1 MLDKACNF
9 RYAETVLAIV
19 QRLEFR
25 RCDLGLYPAGTS
37 QRGSITAIDA
47 GGEKGSI
54 TPAFFLPVITA
65 ANEVAQAAAW
75 GTVLTA
81 WDALFLGARSRDEY
95 NDVTTYA
102 VLRPTNGAAREIA
115 LKLIARDA
123 TTGQTV
129 DYYCP
134 TVDLSLISYDANYG
148 AKDVVDLTT
157 TEVDAFITA
166 LNAMPLKNPFNYA
179 NNMTIVG
186 AQVVRGQK

>member
-1 MLDKACNF
+1 M
-9 RYAETVLAIV
+9 
-19 QRLEFR
+19 
-25 RCDLGLYPAGTS
+25 GLYPAGTS
-37 QRGSITAIDA
+37 QRGSIGAVDA

-54 TPAFFLPVITA
+54 SPAFFLPVITA

-75 GTVLTA
+75 ATVLTA
-81 WDALFLGARSRDEY
+81 WDALFLGARYRDVY
-95 NDVTTYA
+95 NDITTYSVA
-102 VLRPTNGAAREIA
+102 RPTNGAAREIA
-115 LKLIARDA
+115 LKLIAKDN

-134 TVDLSLISYDANYG
+134 TLDISLITYIDNYG

-157 TEVDAFITA
+157 DEVANYIAA
-166 LNAMPLKNPFNYA
+166 LNAMPLKNPWNYA